1 MHADGLPGWKNMGRA
16 IDDSRDFFLPRPLKR
31 DSIALRQ
38 DSGWTRKRSQ
48 PGVVELSSR
57 NGHHERLIAHL
68 KRRSGAN
75 PSHHVPGPR
84 FWPTRAKRRA
94 DKVRGM
100 LPPGIRVHTQNRS
113 CHMLCSRRA
122 AVTRLCWAD
131 AVRCVP
137 QAEAKPAASLW
148 QVVGSMQ
155 AFVVPI
161 EMDEVSMM
169 ARQAVH

>member
-1 MHADGLPGWKNMGRA
+1 M
-16 IDDSRDFFLPRPLKR
+16 
-31 DSIALRQ
+31 
-38 DSGWTRKRSQ
+38 
-48 PGVVELSSR
+48 
-57 NGHHERLIAHL
+57 
-68 KRRSGAN
+68 
-75 PSHHVPGPR
+75 
-84 FWPTRAKRRA
+84 
-94 DKVRGM
+94 
-100 LPPGIRVHTQNRS
+100 
-113 CHMLCSRRA
+113 
-122 AVTRLCWAD
+122 RLCRVD